1 MRTTPLPSADRR
13 LPGMAVPGCA
23 LLVIWCSFVR
33 VSRGLSWCEGCGR
46 SVRRAGFPSGSFGED
61 YPLSAVDEF
70 TCRVEVTGVACR
82 FSDHMQQVLAEVIE
96 PPAAK
101 QVLRPPRRDRKSTR
115 LNSSHVE
122 ISYAV

>member
-82 FSDHMQQVLAEVIE
+82 FSDHMQQDLARSEE
-96 PPAAK
+96 HTSELQSLA
-101 QVLRPPRRDRKSTR
+101 
-115 LNSSHVE
+115 
-122 ISYAV
+122 Y